1 MKWSRLS
8 AVMPVLVAEHPRLFL
23 RALSE
28 RDVDGWRKPG
38 RDTEPLVALE
48 KTIACLSSS

>member
-1 MKWSRLS
+1 MTWSRLS
-8 AVMPVLVAEHPRLFL
+8 AVMPALVAGHPRLFW

-28 RDVDGWRKPG
+28 KDVDGWDKPG

-48 KTIACLSSS
+48 KTIACS